1 MDNAG
6 AFGSSGA
13 TGEFQFIT
21 YIKKPQVIL
30 RFLGW
35 VGVTCSHMIV
45 TRIIRKTWQLN
56 PTGITVAQHSVTG
69 PYYLNIFLQV
79 TPRYG

>member
-13 TGEFQFIT
+13 TGEFQLMTF
-21 YIKKPQVIL
+21 IKKPQVIL

-35 VGVTCSHMIV
+35 VSKHQ
-45 TRIIRKTWQLN
+45 IISSSALFGWEC
-56 PTGITVAQHSVTG
+56 
-69 PYYLNIFLQV
+69 
-79 TPRYG
+79 